1 MKCLVTGAAG
11 FVGSHLAERL
21 LRDGHAVT
29 GIDCFVPYYPRWIK
43 ERNLAGLLPHPQFRF
58 IEANLLDVDF
68 PALLSQGIEGIF
80 HQAAQAGVR
89 ASWGKEFADYT
100 GLNILGTQQLLEAA
114 KAHPLRKFVYASSSS
129 VYGDVTTLPMREDAL
144 PRPLSPYGVSKLAAE
159 HLCYLYWK
167 NYGVP
172 TIALRYF
179 TVYGP
184 RQRPDMAFHHFLRL
198 LLEDRPIPVYGDGQ
212 QTRDFTF
219 IDDIVEAN
227 LLALQ
232 APAVGEAFNIGGGTT
247 VTLQDAI
254 GVCQEVSGKRAKLD
268 IRPVERGDV
277 RQTLADVSRA
287 KEYLAYGPKV
297 RLREGL
303 EAEWR
308 WVCELYNGREATG
321 GSATQTSKTSP

>member
-21 LRDGHAVT
+21 LREQHEVI

-43 ERNLAGLLPHPQFRF
+43 EQNIRGLGSYSQFHF
-58 IEANLLDVDF
+58 IEASLIDIDL
-68 PALLSQGIEGIF
+68 PGLLSQGVDCVF

-89 ASWGKEFADYT
+89 ASWGREFADYT
-100 GLNILGTQQLLEAA
+100 SLNILGTQQLLEAA
-114 KAHPLRKFVYASSSS
+114 KSHPLHKFVYASSSS

-144 PRPLSPYGVSKLAAE
+144 PKPLSPYGVSKLSAE

-167 NYGVP
+167 NYDVP
-172 TIALRYF
+172 TISLRYF

-184 RQRPDMAFHHFLRL
+184 RQRPDMAFHRFFRF
-198 LLEDRPIPVYGDGQ
+198 LLENRSIPIYGDGE

-227 LLALQ
+227 ILASQ
-232 APAVGEAFNIGGGTT
+232 TSVVGDVLNIGGGTT
-247 VTLQDAI
+247 VTLREAI
-254 GVCQEVSGKRAKLD
+254 AVCEEVSGKRAKLD
-268 IRPVERGDV
+268 LHPVEKGDV

-287 KEYLAYGPKV
+287 RQYLSYQPRV

-303 EAEWR
+303 AAEWQ
-308 WVCELYNGREATG
+308 WVRDLYSHGQSLQG
-321 GSATQTSKTSP
+321 

>member
-21 LRDGHAVT
+21 LREQHEVV

-43 ERNLAGLLPHPQFRF
+43 ERNIDGLRSHPQFRF
-58 IEANLLDVDF
+58 IEASLIDLDLPGLLT
-68 PALLSQGIEGIF
+68 QGVECVF

-89 ASWGKEFADYT
+89 ASWGREFADYT
-100 GLNILGTQQLLEAA
+100 SLNILGTQQLLEAA
-114 KAHPLRKFVYASSSS
+114 KSHPLRKFVYASSSS

-144 PRPLSPYGVSKLAAE
+144 PKPLSPYGVSKLSAE

-172 TIALRYF
+172 TISLRYF

-184 RQRPDMAFHHFLRL
+184 RQRPDMAFHRFFRF
-198 LLEDRPIPVYGDGQ
+198 LLEDRSIPIYGDGE

-227 LLALQ
+227 ILASQ
-232 APAVGEAFNIGGGTT
+232 TSVVGEALNIGGGTT
-247 VTLQDAI
+247 VTLKDAI
-254 GVCQEVSGKRAKLD
+254 VVCEEVSGKRARLD
-268 IRPVERGDV
+268 LHPVEKGDV

-287 KEYLAYGPKV
+287 RQYLSYQP
-297 RLREGL
+297 RIQLREGL
-303 EAEWR
+303 AAEWQ
-308 WVCELYNGREATG
+308 WVRDLYSRAESLQG
-321 GSATQTSKTSP
+321 

>member
-21 LRDGHAVT
+21 LREGHDVV

-43 ERNLAGLLPHPQFRF
+43 ERNLSGLLSQPQFRF
-58 IEANLLDVDF
+58 IEANLLDVDL
-68 PALLSQGIEGIF
+68 PALLAQGIECIF

-100 GLNILGTQQLLEAA
+100 SLNILGTQQLLEAA
-114 KAHPLRKFVYASSSS
+114 KFHPLRKFVYASSSS
-129 VYGDVTTLPMREDAL
+129 VYGDVTALPMREDAL
-144 PRPLSPYGVSKLAAE
+144 PKPLSPYGVSKLSAE

-167 NYGVP
+167 NHGVP

-184 RQRPDMAFHHFLRL
+184 RQRPDMAFHRFLRL
-198 LLEDRPIPVYGDGQ
+198 LLDDQPIPIYGDGHQ
-212 QTRDFTF
+212 MRDFTF

-227 LLALQ
+227 ILASQTLLA
-232 APAVGEAFNIGGGTT
+232 GEVFNIGGGTT
-247 VTLQDAI
+247 VTLHEAI
-254 GVCQEVSGKRAKLD
+254 SVCEEVSGKRAQLD
-268 IRPVERGDV
+268 IQPVEKGDV

-287 KEYLAYGPKV
+287 TQFLSYQPRV
-297 RLREGL
+297 RLPEGL
-303 EAEWR
+303 GAEWC
-308 WVCELYNGREATG
+308 WVQELYRST
-321 GSATQTSKTSP
+321 

>member
-21 LRDGHAVT
+21 LRDGHEVI

-43 ERNLAGLLPHPQFRF
+43 EKNMAGFLPHPQFRF
-58 IEANLLDVDF
+58 IEANLLDIDLSE
-68 PALLSQGIEGIF
+68 LLSEDIECIF

-100 GLNILGTQQLLEAA
+100 TLNILGTQQLLEAA
-114 KAHPLRKFVYASSSS
+114 RSHALRKFVYASSSS
-129 VYGDVTTLPMREDAL
+129 VYGDVTTLPMREAAL
-144 PRPLSPYGVSKLAAE
+144 PKPLSPYGVSKLAAE

-184 RQRPDMAFHHFLRL
+184 RQRPDMAFHRFLQL
-198 LLEDRPIPVYGDGQ
+198 LLEDRAIPVYGDGQ

-219 IDDIVEAN
+219 VDDIVEAN
-227 LLALQ
+227 LLAWQ
-232 APAVGEAFNIGGGTT
+232 TSVVGEAFNIGGGTT

-254 GVCQEVSGKRAKLD
+254 AVCQQVSGKRAKLD
-268 IRPVERGDV
+268 IRPVEKGDV

-287 KEYLAYGPKV
+287 KQYLGYEPKV

-308 WVCELYNGREATG
+308 WVHDLYSRSRQGRQG
-321 GSATQTSKTSP
+321 

>member
-21 LRDGHAVT
+21 LHDGHEVV
-29 GIDCFVPYYPRWIK
+29 GVDCFVPYYAREIK
-43 ERNLAGLLPHPQFRF
+43 EKNLTALLSQPRFRF
-58 IEANLLDVDF
+58 IEANLLHLDL
-68 PALLSQGIEGIF
+68 PALLAQGIDAIL

-100 GLNILGTQQLLEAA
+100 TLNILATQHLLEAA
-114 KAHPLRKFVYASSSS
+114 KTRPLRKFVYASSSS
-129 VYGDVTTLPMREDAL
+129 VYGDVATLPMREDAL
-144 PRPLSPYGVSKLAAE
+144 PKPLSPYGVSKLSAE

-172 TIALRYF
+172 TVSLRYF

-184 RQRPDMAFHHFLRL
+184 RQRPDMAFHRFLRL
-198 LLEDRPIPVYGDGQ
+198 MLQGQPIPIYGDGEQ
-212 QTRDFTF
+212 RRDFTY

-232 APAVGEAFNIGGGTT
+232 TPLSGDVFNIGGGSTIS
-247 VTLQDAI
+247 LNDAI
-254 GVCQEVSGKRAKLD
+254 GVCEEVTGRRAKLD
-268 IRPVERGDV
+268 IRPVEKGDV

-287 KEYLAYGPKV
+287 TQHLGYQPKV
-297 RLREGL
+297 PLRQGL

-308 WVCELYNGREATG
+308 WVRELYG
-321 GSATQTSKTSP
+321 